1 MTRRSDASAR
11 PRRARLDEA
20 ALAAWGRRIGEEA
33 EAPIFLALS
42 GRLGAGKSV
51 FARAVA
57 RGAGVQGPVPSPT
70 FNLVFRYPATR
81 GREVVHMDL
90 YRLTGAEELGE
101 LGWYELGGPSELV
114 LVEWPERASGQ
125 LPPDRWEVA
134 LTLVPGHDDL
144 RDVEVVCVGTPHA
157 LPALPSVPVVRAVR

>member
-1 MTRRSDASAR
+1 MTQRSDASAR

-33 EAPIFLALS
+33 EAPLFLALS

-51 FARAVA
+51 LARAVA

-70 FNLVFRYPATR
+70 FNLLFRYPATR

-90 YRLTGAEELGE
+90 YRLAGPEELGE

-114 LVEWPERASGQ
+114 LVEWPERAAGQ

-134 LTLVPGHDDL
+134 LMLVPGHDDL

-157 LPALPSVPVVRAVR
+157 LPALPSVQVRAVR